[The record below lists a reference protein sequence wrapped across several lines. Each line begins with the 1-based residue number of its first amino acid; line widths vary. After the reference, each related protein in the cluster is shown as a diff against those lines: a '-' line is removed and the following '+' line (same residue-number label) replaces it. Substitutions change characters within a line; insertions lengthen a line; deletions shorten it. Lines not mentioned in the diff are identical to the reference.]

1 VFWAVPVYIVT
12 FVRVVLPAARVRA
25 ACDRALTALAE
36 NWIASNSRAMGL
48 LHGTQW
54 HLTGFDGLDPRASY
68 LVNSNHQSWT
78 DILVLQRV
86 FNRRIPF
93 LRFFIKQ
100 QLFWVPVLGIAW
112 WALHFPFMKRYSPA
126 TLERHPE
133 LRGKDL
139 ETTRRVCARLRGVPV
154 SILNFLEGTR
164 YTPEKHAAQ
173 QSPYRHLLRPKAGG
187 FAFVLASIG
196 DQLKAMLDVT
206 IVYPQGRP
214 TFWHFLC
221 GRIPLIVVHV
231 EEKEIPVEALTAS
244 YTDDERF
251 RARFQAWVRDMWA
264 QKDALID
271 ELLAEGHGCAIEEQ
285 RIAARG

>member
-1 VFWAVPVYIVT
+1 
-12 FVRVVLPAARVRA
+12 
-25 ACDRALTALAE
+25 
-36 NWIASNSRAMGL
+36 
-48 LHGTQW
+48 
-54 HLTGFDGLDPRASY
+54 
-68 LVNSNHQSWT
+68 
-78 DILVLQRV
+78 
-86 FNRRIPF
+86 
-93 LRFFIKQ
+93 
-100 QLFWVPVLGIAW
+100 
-112 WALHFPFMKRYSPA
+112 MKRYSPA

-139 ETTRRVCARLRGVPV
+139 ETTRRVCARVRGVPV

-214 TFWHFLC
+214 TFWNFLC

-231 EEKEIPVEALTAS
+231 EEKEIPVEAL
-244 YTDDERF
+244 
-251 RARFQAWVRDMWA
+251 
-264 QKDALID
+264 
-271 ELLAEGHGCAIEEQ
+271 
-285 RIAARG
+285 